1 MYADILADTELYI
14 LSFGFSLKELSPK
27 PSTVVN
33 ITHSIKS
40 AELVYLASMMIM
52 IIMRMTM
59 MRVMICVHKATI
71 Y

>member
-1 MYADILADTELYI
+1 MYADILADTELHI
-14 LSFGFSLKELSPK
+14 LSFGFSLKELNPK

-40 AELVYLASMMIM
+40 AELVYLASMIM
-52 IIMRMTM
+52 IIMRMIM
-59 MRVMICVHKATI
+59 IRVMICVHKATI

>member
-1 MYADILADTELYI
+1 MYADLLADTELHI
-14 LSFGFSLKELSPK
+14 LSFGVSLKELNPK
-27 PSTVVN
+27 PTTVVN

-52 IIMRMTM
+52 IIMRMM
-59 MRVMICVHKATI
+59 MKVMICVHKATI